1 MAAQKAS
8 NRHGNRAIPARMDLQ
23 DLSLFVEVARQGSF
37 AAVARDRGLDPSS
50 VSRSI
55 AGLEA
60 RLGTRLFQR
69 SSRRMVLTEAGELY
83 LARLPGVIEELE
95 RLRDETASLRA
106 GPVGSLR
113 LTASVAFGQ
122 VCLLPLLPAFS
133 AAFPRLKLEL
143 LLTDANLDLLADR
156 IDLAIRLGPS
166 VRADVIGVK
175 LMPTRYRVVA
185 SPGYLA
191 AAGVPEQPWDLS
203 VRPCL
208 LLSLA
213 GFRSRWVFRSGGG
226 QVDVAV
232 AGQFVISNPLALHAA
247 AVAGLGPALLA
258 DWLIA
263 GDLALGRLVDLFPD
277 HEVTAT
283 TFDTAA
289 WLLYPSRAYLPRKT
303 RSVIDFLRAGFR
315 SGPP

>member
-1 MAAQKAS
+1 
-8 NRHGNRAIPARMDLQ
+8 MDLQ

-37 AAVARDRGLDPSS
+37 AAVARDRGIDPSS

-60 RLGTRLFQR
+60 RLGLRLFQR
-69 SSRRMVLTEAGELY
+69 TSRQMVLTEAGELY
-83 LARLPGVIEELE
+83 LARLPGVIDEME
-95 RLRDETASLRA
+95 RLRDEAASLRS
-106 GPVGSLR
+106 GPVGTIR

-143 LLTDANLDLLADR
+143 ILRDANLDLVAER

-175 LMPTRYRVVA
+175 LMQTRYRAVA
-185 SPGYLA
+185 SPEYLA
-191 AAGVPEQPWDLS
+191 AAGAPMQPSDLAL
-203 VRPCL
+203 RPCL
-208 LLSLA
+208 LLSLT
-213 GFRSRWVFRSGGG
+213 GFRSRWVFRSKGV
-226 QVDVAV
+226 QEDVPV
-232 AGQFVISNPLALHAA
+232 AGQFILSNPLAVRAGVL
-247 AVAGLGPALLA
+247 AGLGPALLA
-258 DWLIA
+258 DWVIDR
-263 GDLALGRLVDLFPD
+263 DLSAGRLVDLFPD

-303 RSVIDFLRAGFR
+303 RSVIDFLRASFR
-315 SGPP
+315 KAPP